1 MFHFESVFTLSVY
14 QTFVAG
20 YAQILFCKDIS
31 PLEHMEREKHLISL
45 MYFAQQYEWPAILNF
60 HGSVLLEIQHG
71 LVKWGDYNLHLESR
85 TRYGHPLGRVCG
97 WIRKKK
103 KIPKYKQKYN
113 YLEDKRLYWDM
124 MQIEIGSFIIY
135 YSKQNAKTKKAEEA
149 VLQQKLSSLH
159 KLMHENP
166 TQETIANDYKVKA
179 YGGLETSNG

>member
-60 HGSVLLEIQHG
+60 HGSVLLEIQRG

-85 TRYGHPLGRVCG
+85 TLYGHPLGRVCG

-103 KIPKYKQKYN
+103 DNSQVQTKIQLFGGQKTLLGHDENRNWKLYN
-113 YLEDKRLYWDM
+113 LL
-124 MQIEIGSFIIY
+124 
-135 YSKQNAKTKKAEEA
+135 
-149 VLQQKLSSLH
+149 
-159 KLMHENP
+159 
-166 TQETIANDYKVKA
+166 
-179 YGGLETSNG
+179 